1 MRILEDT
8 TDVGFVI
15 AYRSSLQYLHRIFNL
30 HLRCDLHQYQFS
42 DIALEQYL
50 GCSSRITDSDTEKR
64 KMRIQEITARKAED
78 KNSKSDE
85 LANVTGKLDV
95 MIKNGD
101 TKINLKSLRWGRDHT
116 SSVPQFKRPGLSSS
130 VHAHRNLREEDDVVF
145 QSHKRRS
152 ANTRTVAPQRSSRV
166 SEAMVLPV
174 MRKYNLTEVLI
185 QLTACASYH
194 CSFNNWPMRSQL
206 SEQQFIRSTPKE
218 ISFIEALAPL
228 ARRKEEQVLHLSISI
243 SLPCRL

>member
-1 MRILEDT
+1 MASSNTNTFDESESMRILEDT

-101 TKINLKSLRWGRDHT
+101 TKINLNPYDGAGTIR
-116 SSVPQFKRPGLSSS
+116 Q
-130 VHAHRNLREEDDVVF
+130 AC
-145 QSHKRRS
+145 
-152 ANTRTVAPQRSSRV
+152 RSSRG
-166 SEAMVLPV
+166 
-174 MRKYNLTEVLI
+174 
-185 QLTACASYH
+185 QACAV
-194 CSFNNWPMRSQL
+194 L
-206 SEQQFIRSTPKE
+206 SMPTGTYGKRMT
-218 ISFIEALAPL
+218 
-228 ARRKEEQVLHLSISI
+228 
-243 SLPCRL
+243 

>member
-8 TDVGFVI
+8 THVGFVI

-101 TKINLKSLRWGRDHT
+101 T
-116 SSVPQFKRPGLSSS
+116 
-130 VHAHRNLREEDDVVF
+130 
-145 QSHKRRS
+145 
-152 ANTRTVAPQRSSRV
+152 
-166 SEAMVLPV
+166 
-174 MRKYNLTEVLI
+174 
-185 QLTACASYH
+185 
-194 CSFNNWPMRSQL
+194 
-206 SEQQFIRSTPKE
+206 RST
-218 ISFIEALAPL
+218 
-228 ARRKEEQVLHLSISI
+228 
-243 SLPCRL
+243 